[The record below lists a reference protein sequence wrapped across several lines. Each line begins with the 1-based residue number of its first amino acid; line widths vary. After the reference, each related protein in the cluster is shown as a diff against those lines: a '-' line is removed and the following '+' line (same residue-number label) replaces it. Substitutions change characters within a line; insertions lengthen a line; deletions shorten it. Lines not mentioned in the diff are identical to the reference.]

1 MLTEIVAGLFIIY
14 IIFAIYVFST
24 TTARV
29 TRLNEKLKTHL
40 TNLSQRH
47 LELTRSPRF
56 DSPMFD
62 SPRFDP
68 PQFDSPRFDPPP
80 MIQYQVGAPDALQRN
95 LTFYT
100 PVENRYDNRWQKVG
114 VAISVSTTDDTVYNF
129 EQRLAFPFTD
139 DNFEYRAFDTDKNIH
154 FNIPS
159 LSGKKLYN
167 GNKFTIPGK
176 ESIGEFEL
184 IRDTEYRMIR
194 L

>member
-56 DSPMFD
+56 D
-62 SPRFDP
+62 P
-68 PQFDSPRFDPPP
+68 PQFDPPP

-95 LTFYT
+95 LAFYT

-167 GNKFTIPGK
+167 GNKFIIPGK